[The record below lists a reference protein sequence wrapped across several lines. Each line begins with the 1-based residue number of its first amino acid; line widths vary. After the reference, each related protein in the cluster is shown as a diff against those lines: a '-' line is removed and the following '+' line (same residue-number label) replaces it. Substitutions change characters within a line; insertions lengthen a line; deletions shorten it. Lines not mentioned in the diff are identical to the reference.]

1 MGPVKWCTLIIS
13 CIYCHHVSLPC
24 FLPPMTTS
32 EISLTPENEPLI
44 ATAAQLQSLVE
55 SFIELGVLVHDNQ
68 GTANSHSALIHKTNQ
83 VVSQLS
89 GLTDSPF
96 TQQYPIPID
105 VLTYIEDGRNPDIYT
120 REFVEVTAKLNAR
133 LKGKMLGF
141 ERLCNI
147 LGDKLV
153 EEFPHLADG
162 VADIKKRTIQ
172 SAGANT

>member
-1 MGPVKWCTLIIS
+1 
-13 CIYCHHVSLPC
+13 
-24 FLPPMTTS
+24 MTTS
-32 EISLTPENEPLI
+32 EIAPAAENEALA
-44 ATAAQLQSLVE
+44 ATASQILALVE

-68 GTANSHSALIHKTNQ
+68 GTQQSHSALTHKTNQ
-83 VVSQLS
+83 VISQLS

-96 TQQYPIPID
+96 TQQYPIPVD

-141 ERLCNI
+141 LRLCDV

-153 EEFPHLADG
+153 EEFPHLARG
-162 VADIKKRTIQ
+162 VENIKSRTIKAE
-172 SAGANT
+172 SESVPNTK